1 MFCKTVLRASQVS
14 GGRNQ
19 WDGWFLPSQQLTEH
33 RTTPNSQCQ
42 LKRRCVSNMSA
53 FVLLL
58 MKLHQ
63 REFPKAASKQ
73 VKKAG
78 VKPPYKG
85 CTISLN
91 YPRGFKNAL
100 SHICNG
106 SCTEGQTMGRTILG
120 KSRSLPCAEAEWS
133 YTIHQHQKQVKH
145 FPKSQKCTVVST
157 SKAERE
163 LATQKLQHHPLAQ
176 CQGWLPC
183 WNSGRCWAGP
193 SLQLDLPFRWYWDT
207 YLFA

>member
-1 MFCKTVLRASQVS
+1 
-14 GGRNQ
+14 
-19 WDGWFLPSQQLTEH
+19 
-33 RTTPNSQCQ
+33 
-42 LKRRCVSNMSA
+42 MSA

-78 VKPPYKG
+78 VKPPYKR

-106 SCTEGQTMGRTILG
+106 SAQKAKPWEGQHWE
-120 KSRSLPCAEAEWS
+120 K
-133 YTIHQHQKQVKH
+133 
-145 FPKSQKCTVVST
+145 
-157 SKAERE
+157 
-163 LATQKLQHHPLAQ
+163 
-176 CQGWLPC
+176 
-183 WNSGRCWAGP
+183 AGP
-193 SLQLDLPFRWYWDT
+193 SPVQKLNEATQDINTKSTLNTFLNHKSAQLFPQARQKGSLLPKSCST
-207 YLFA
+207 IL